1 MLFFFF
7 QLNHLIGNE
16 RTFQKRVDVIM
27 PDMAEQSRDEK
38 GSKAERVKQR
48 HNYIKSREISKAMFV
63 CVKSEGFRS

>member
-1 MLFFFF
+1 
-7 QLNHLIGNE
+7 
-16 RTFQKRVDVIM
+16 M